1 MSQQVNVYRMLY
13 LKEPY
18 ARVSGGISE
27 ATALDAGATADVKFV
42 ELRGKTTATSG
53 CTRVIYSCLY
63 ANGAGMEGEAVR
75 ARTVVNA
82 AVSGGVHG
90 LHGGVDMGAS
100 GNIGGLAVGVRG
112 TFFSE
117 ANVAF
122 SGGSVFGGMSEL
134 YAGGT
139 NTDFGGYT
147 NHAIHRFVI
156 DGNATGKN
164 TVDFALEFAVTA
176 SGCGVYTNGVT
187 NTNML
192 ASLTEAIKCKINGL
206 TVYLP
211 FATAIT

>member
-1 MSQQVNVYRMLY
+1 MSQQIKVYRKLS
-13 LKEPY
+13 LEAPY
-18 ARVSGGISE
+18 ARMEGGTSE
-27 ATALDAGATADVKFV
+27 STALDGGTTADLNFV
-42 ELRGKTTATSG
+42 HVRAKSAATSG
-53 CTRVIYSCLY
+53 ATRTAYFALY
-63 ANGAGMEGEAVR
+63 ANGAGMEGDAVR
-75 ARTVVNA
+75 ARTLVNA
-82 AVSGGVHG
+82 AVAGTVTG
-90 LHGGVDMGAS
+90 LHGGVDMQAS
-100 GNIGGLAVGVRG
+100 ADITGMAVGVRG
-112 TFFSE
+112 TFYAE

-139 NTDFGGYT
+139 NTDFGSYT

-164 TVDFALEFAVTA
+164 TVDFALDFAVTA

-187 NTNML
+187 NTNIL
-192 ASLTEAIKCKINGL
+192 ATLTEAIKCKINGL